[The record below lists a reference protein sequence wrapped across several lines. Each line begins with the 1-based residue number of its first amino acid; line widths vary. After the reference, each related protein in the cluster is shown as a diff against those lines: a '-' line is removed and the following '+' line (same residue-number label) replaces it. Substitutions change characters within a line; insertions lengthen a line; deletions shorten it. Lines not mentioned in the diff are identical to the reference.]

1 MVGVLNM
8 RLTGTITVNGVRVPL
23 DWRIYG
29 TRIEA
34 GTGLP
39 CEGVKVH
46 IDLPNL
52 DNTSGNLVSPI
63 EVPEF
68 TPIPEPA
75 TPYDEMTV
83 TDLRVILK
91 ERGLTLGGTKADL
104 VERLIEN
111 DAAPHLE
118 EGEENGSEE

>member
-8 RLTGTITVNGVRVPL
+8 RLTGSITVNGVRGPL

-34 GTGLP
+34 GAGLP
-39 CEGVKVH
+39 CEDVKVH

-63 EVPEF
+63 EEIPEV
-68 TPIPEPA
+68 TPLLEPA

-83 TDLRVILK
+83 TDLRVILQ
-91 ERGLTLGGTKADL
+91 ERGLTLGGKKSEL
-104 VERLIEN
+104 IERLIED
-111 DAAPHLE
+111 DAAPIE
-118 EGEENGSEE
+118 ESGENGS

>member
-8 RLTGTITVNGVRVPL
+8 RLTGSITVNGVRVPL

-34 GTGLP
+34 GAGLP
-39 CEGVKVH
+39 CEDVKVH

-52 DNTSGNLVSPI
+52 DNTSGTLVSPI
-63 EVPEF
+63 EEVPEVI
-68 TPIPEPA
+68 PLPEPA

-104 VERLIEN
+104 VERLIED
-111 DAAPHLE
+111 DAAPVE

>member
-8 RLTGTITVNGVRVPL
+8 RLTGSITVNGVRVPL

-34 GTGLP
+34 GAGLP
-39 CEGVKVH
+39 CEDVKVH

-63 EVPEF
+63 EEIPEV
-68 TPIPEPA
+68 TPLLEPA

-83 TDLRVILK
+83 TDLRVILQ
-91 ERGLTLGGTKADL
+91 ERGLTLGGKKSEL
-104 VERLIEN
+104 IERLIED
-111 DAAPHLE
+111 DAAPIE
-118 EGEENGSEE
+118 ESGENGS